1 MSTDVPG
8 SARWAATNP
17 RPSWGSR
24 RGPGPRARRPVH
36 VSYSEGFGRNVEGR
50 RAPRTCRPSDSG
62 DGLPAGLGER
72 IDWHDDT
79 LDEGPFR
86 FAHEPESATGRY
98 TIAGH
103 LHPTRRLVLAGDRVR
118 APAFWFRA
126 DSAVLPAFGGFTGGM
141 NISPAAGDRVFVTG
155 PGAVVEVSQR

>member
-1 MSTDVPG
+1 MH
-8 SARWAATNP
+8 AA
-17 RPSWGSR
+17 
-24 RGPGPRARRPVH
+24 A
-36 VSYSEGFGRNVEGR
+36 
-50 RAPRTCRPSDSG
+50 
-62 DGLPAGLGER
+62 LPAGLGER